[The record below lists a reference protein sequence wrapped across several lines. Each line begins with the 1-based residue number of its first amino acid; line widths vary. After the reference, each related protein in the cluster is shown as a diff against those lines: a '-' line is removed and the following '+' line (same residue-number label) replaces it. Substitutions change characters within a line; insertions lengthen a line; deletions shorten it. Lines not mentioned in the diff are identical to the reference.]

1 MLFLVVYGVIFKVK
15 SIVEKRYFFLV
26 LYLLFIY
33 KEDFGNWCFFKFC
46 VLVIYLMINKVG
58 ESVFFLIVFVG
69 LNGSKED
76 LGI

>member
-33 KEDFGNWCFFKFC
+33 KEDC
-46 VLVIYLMINKVG
+46 VWILIIG
-58 ESVFFLIVFVG
+58 IDVFLNFVF
-69 LNGSKED
+69 
-76 LGI
+76 